1 MCLNRTV
8 RAEAALKGGT
18 EIKAFH
24 ILIAEEMPEITDC
37 LIYSNHDYVRVD
49 WTITEQND
57 IGQRLD
63 KHLAARLTDLSR
75 SRLQDL
81 IRDGHVLLNG
91 KSTKASV
98 VLKGGEHI
106 AVTIPEAKPV
116 EVVAQDIPLEILFE
130 DKDILVLNKP
140 PGLVVHPAA
149 GNPDGTLVNA
159 LLHHCDDLS
168 GIGGEMRPGIVHR
181 LDKDTSGCMVV
192 AKNDI
197 AHRRLTEAFA
207 ERRLSKIYLAAI
219 NGTPRETSGR
229 IQNMIGRH
237 PVDRKRMA
245 VLYDGAGKEAVTEW
259 EQLSVYKGTAL
270 IRCKL
275 LTGRTHQIRVH
286 MKEGLGFPILGDPIY
301 GHASKNKVPATR
313 LMLHAWKLSLLH
325 PIHDQPLNFEAAIPT
340 EYGPWLAK

>member
-1 MCLNRTV
+1 M
-8 RAEAALKGGT
+8 
-18 EIKAFH
+18 
-24 ILIAEEMPEITDC
+24 
-37 LIYSNHDYVRVD
+37 D
-49 WTITEQND
+49 WIITEQSD

-63 KHLAARLTDLSR
+63 KHLTGRFGDLSR

-81 IRDGHVLLNG
+81 IREGHVTLNG
-91 KSTKASV
+91 RPTKASIS
-98 VLKGGEHI
+98 LKPGD
-106 AVTIPEAKPV
+106 AVSMTIPEAV
-116 EVVAQDIPLEILFE
+116 EVAVVAQDIPLEILFE

-197 AHRRLTEAFA
+197 SHRRLSEAFA
-207 ERRLSKIYLAAI
+207 ERRMSKIYLAVI
-219 NGTPRETSGR
+219 NGVPKEKSGR
-229 IQNMIGRH
+229 VQNLIGRH

-259 EQLSVYKGTAL
+259 EQLSVYKDCAL

-286 MKEGLGFPILGDPIY
+286 MKESLGFPILGDPIY
-301 GHASKNKVPATR
+301 GHPSRQKIPSTR
-313 LMLHAWKLSLLH
+313 LMLHAWKLSLQH
-325 PIHDQPLNFEAAIPT
+325 PIHDQPMSFEANVPE
-340 EYGPWLAK
+340 EYGAWMGR

>member
-1 MCLNRTV
+1 M
-8 RAEAALKGGT
+8 
-18 EIKAFH
+18 
-24 ILIAEEMPEITDC
+24 
-37 LIYSNHDYVRVD
+37 D
-49 WTITEQND
+49 WIITEQSD

-63 KHLAARLTDLSR
+63 KHLTGRLTDLSR

-81 IRDGHVLLNG
+81 IRDGHITLNG
-91 KSTKASV
+91 RPTKASIS
-98 VLKGGEHI
+98 LKPGDAI
-106 AVTIPEAKPV
+106 SVIIPEARAV

-197 AHRRLTEAFA
+197 AHRRLSEAFA
-207 ERRLSKIYLAAI
+207 ERRMSKIYLAAI
-219 NGTPRETSGR
+219 NGVPKEKSGR
-229 IQNMIGRH
+229 IQNLIGRH

-245 VLYDGAGKEAVTEW
+245 ILYDGAGKDAITEW
-259 EQLSVYKGTAL
+259 EQLSVYKDTAL

-301 GHASKNKVPATR
+301 GHPNRQKIPTPR
-313 LMLHAWKLSLLH
+313 LMLHAWKLSLHH
-325 PIHDQPLNFEAAIPT
+325 PIHDQPMNFEATVPV

>member
-1 MCLNRTV
+1 M
-8 RAEAALKGGT
+8 
-18 EIKAFH
+18 
-24 ILIAEEMPEITDC
+24 
-37 LIYSNHDYVRVD
+37 D
-49 WTITEQND
+49 WNITEQSD

-63 KHLAARLTDLSR
+63 KHLTGRLPDLSR

-81 IRDGHVLLNG
+81 IRDGHVTLNG
-91 KSTKASV
+91 KTTKASIA
-98 VLKGGEHI
+98 LKPGDAI
-106 AVTIPEAKPV
+106 SIIIPEAKAV

-197 AHRRLTEAFA
+197 AHRRLSEAFA
-207 ERRLSKIYLAAI
+207 ERRMSKIYLAAI
-219 NGTPRETSGR
+219 NGTPKEKSGR
-229 IQNMIGRH
+229 IQNLIGRH

-245 VLYDGAGKEAVTEW
+245 ILYDGAGKEAVTEW
-259 EQLSVYKGTAL
+259 EQLSVYKDCAL

-286 MKEGLGFPILGDPIY
+286 MKESLGFPILGDPIY
-301 GHASKNKVPATR
+301 GHPNRQKIPSTR
-313 LMLHAWKLSLLH
+313 LMLHAWKLSLHH
-325 PIHDQPLNFEAAIPT
+325 PIHDQPMNFEATVPV
-340 EYGPWLAK
+340 EYGPWMAK

>member
-1 MCLNRTV
+1 M
-8 RAEAALKGGT
+8 
-18 EIKAFH
+18 
-24 ILIAEEMPEITDC
+24 
-37 LIYSNHDYVRVD
+37 
-49 WTITEQND
+49 
-57 IGQRLD
+57 D
-63 KHLAARLTDLSR
+63 KHLTGRLTDLSR

-81 IRDGHVLLNG
+81 IRDGHITLNG
-91 KSTKASV
+91 RATKASIA
-98 VLKGGEHI
+98 LKPGDTI
-106 AVTIPEAKPV
+106 SVTIPEASAV
-116 EVVAQDIPLEILFE
+116 AVVAQDIPLEILFE

-197 AHRRLTEAFA
+197 AHRRLSEAFA
-207 ERRLSKIYLAAI
+207 ERRMSKIYLAAI
-219 NGTPRETSGR
+219 NGVPKEKSGR
-229 IQNMIGRH
+229 IQNLIGRH

-245 VLYDGAGKEAVTEW
+245 ILYDGAGKEAITEW
-259 EQLSVYKGTAL
+259 EQLSVYKDTAL

-301 GHASKNKVPATR
+301 GHPNRQKISTPR
-313 LMLHAWKLSLLH
+313 LMLHAWKLSLHH
-325 PIHDQPLNFEAAIPT
+325 PIHDQPMNFEATVPV

>member
-1 MCLNRTV
+1 M
-8 RAEAALKGGT
+8 EW
-18 EIKAFH
+18 I
-24 ILIAEEMPEITDC
+24 
-37 LIYSNHDYVRVD
+37 
-49 WTITEQND
+49 ITEQND

-63 KHLAARLTDLSR
+63 KHLTGRLTDLSR

-81 IRDGHVLLNG
+81 IRDGHITLNG
-91 KSTKASV
+91 RATKASIA
-98 VLKGGEHI
+98 LKPGD
-106 AVTIPEAKPV
+106 AVSVTIPEATAV
-116 EVVAQDIPLEILFE
+116 AVVAQDIPLEILFE

-197 AHRRLTEAFA
+197 AHRRLSEAFA
-207 ERRLSKIYLAAI
+207 ERRMSKIYLAAI
-219 NGTPRETSGR
+219 NGVPKEKSGR
-229 IQNMIGRH
+229 IQNLIGRH

-245 VLYDGAGKEAVTEW
+245 ILYDGAGKEAITEW
-259 EQLSVYKGTAL
+259 EQLSVYKETSL

-301 GHASKNKVPATR
+301 GHPNRQKISTPR
-313 LMLHAWKLSLLH
+313 LMLHAWKLSLHH
-325 PIHDQPLNFEAAIPT
+325 PIHDQPMNFEATVPV
-340 EYGPWLAK
+340 EYGPWLAR

>member
-1 MCLNRTV
+1 M
-8 RAEAALKGGT
+8 
-18 EIKAFH
+18 
-24 ILIAEEMPEITDC
+24 
-37 LIYSNHDYVRVD
+37 D
-49 WTITEQND
+49 WTITEQSD

-63 KHLAARLTDLSR
+63 KHLAGKLPDLSR

-81 IRDGHVLLNG
+81 VRDGHVTLNG
-91 KSTKASV
+91 RPTKASTA
-98 VLKGGEHI
+98 LKAGD
-106 AVTIPEAKPV
+106 AVSITIPEATPV

-197 AHRRLTEAFA
+197 AHRRLTEAFS

-219 NGTPRETSGR
+219 NGVPKDKSGR

-245 VLYDGAGKEAVTEW
+245 ILYDGAGKEAVTEW
-259 EQLSVYKGTAL
+259 EQLSVYKDAAL

-286 MKEGLGFPILGDPIY
+286 MKESLGFPILGDPIY
-301 GHASKNKVPATR
+301 GHPSRQKVPTTR
-313 LMLHAWKLSLLH
+313 LMLHAWKLSFHH
-325 PIHDQPLNFEAAIPT
+325 PIHDQPLKFEATVPV
-340 EYGPWLAK
+340 EYGPWMAK

>member
-1 MCLNRTV
+1 
-8 RAEAALKGGT
+8 
-18 EIKAFH
+18 
-24 ILIAEEMPEITDC
+24 
-37 LIYSNHDYVRVD
+37 VD
-49 WTITEQND
+49 WIITEQSD

-63 KHLAARLTDLSR
+63 KHLTGRFTDLSR

-81 IRDGHVLLNG
+81 IRDGHVTLNG
-91 KSTKASV
+91 RAAKASV
-98 VLKGGEHI
+98 SLKPGDAI
-106 AVTIPEAKPV
+106 SLVIPEVAAV
-116 EVVAQDIPLEILFE
+116 EMVAQDIPLEILFE

-197 AHRRLTEAFA
+197 AHRRLSEAFA
-207 ERRLSKIYLAAI
+207 ERRMSKIYLAAI
-219 NGTPRETSGR
+219 NGVPKDKSAR
-229 IQNMIGRH
+229 IQNLIGRH

-245 VLYDGAGKEAVTEW
+245 ILYDGAGKEAITEW
-259 EQLSVYKGTAL
+259 EQLAIYKDTAL

-301 GHASKNKVPATR
+301 GHPSRQKIPTTR
-313 LMLHAWKLSLLH
+313 LMLHAWKLSLHH
-325 PIHDQPLNFEAAIPT
+325 PIHDQPMNFEATVPA
-340 EYGPWLAK
+340 EYGPWMCR